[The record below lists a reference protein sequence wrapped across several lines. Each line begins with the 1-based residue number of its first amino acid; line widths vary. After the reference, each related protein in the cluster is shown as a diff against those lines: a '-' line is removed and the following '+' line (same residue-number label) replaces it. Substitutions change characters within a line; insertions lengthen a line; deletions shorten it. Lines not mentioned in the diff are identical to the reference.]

1 VTGAPLTVG
10 TAGHVDHGKT
20 ALVAALTGT
29 DTDRLA
35 EEKARGLSIELG
47 FAAVA
52 LPSGRPMSLID
63 VPGHE
68 RFIRTMV
75 SGATGIDAFLMVI
88 AATDG
93 VGEQTVEHAR
103 ILSALGIAAGIVAIT
118 KTDLASGAATAATA
132 ARARELLPGA
142 PVVVCP
148 PDVAARA
155 APVREGLDELARGL
169 PGRAS
174 QPGGPAILHI
184 DRSFTIPGAGTV
196 VTGTLVSGAV
206 APGDRLTAY
215 PDLREVRVRGVQV
228 HAQEVGQALAGQRVA
243 INLARVSRTA
253 VARGDALATPGALR
267 AAFTVDVAPGTLDA
281 DLPPEVHVH
290 HGTRATAARVG
301 RARDTAVAIRLR
313 CRRPLLVAAGD
324 ALVLRDGA
332 GRRTLGGAVVLAPK
346 AAVPG
351 HRAPASSTVT
361 AGGARVM
368 SAVRRAPGALAL
380 ADRIDPGELA
390 RVEAEVRA
398 AIVAD
403 GQLTLPG
410 LRDRLGVSRREA
422 KAYLD
427 YFDEIGVTRRRADD
441 TRVLRRVAPV
451 VGSVAGP
458 PGPRP

>member
-1 VTGAPLTVG
+1 MSGAPLTVG

-35 EEKARGLSIELG
+35 QEKARGLSIELG

-75 SGATGIDAFLMVI
+75 AGATGIDAFLMVI

-93 VGEQTVEHAR
+93 VREQTVEHAR
-103 ILSALGIAAGIVAIT
+103 ILGALGIFTGVVAIT
-118 KTDLASGAATAATA
+118 KTDLASPAAAVAQ
-132 ARARELLPGA
+132 ARELLPGA

-148 PDVAARA
+148 REQAARGA
-155 APVREGLDELARGL
+155 LVRGALDAMAGRLR
-169 PGRAS
+169 GRATK
-174 QPGGPAILHI
+174 PGQSCILHV
-184 DRSFTIPGAGTV
+184 DRSFTVPGAGTV
-196 VTGTLVSGAV
+196 VTGTLVSGEV
-206 APGDRLTAY
+206 APGDRLAAY
-215 PDLREVRVRGVQV
+215 PERREVRVRGVQV
-228 HAQEVGQALAGQRVA
+228 HGQEVARARAGQRVA
-243 INLARVSRTA
+243 INLARVPRTA

-267 AAFTVDVAPGTLDA
+267 PAFTVDVAPGTLDA

-290 HGTRATAARVG
+290 HGTRVTAARVG
-301 RARDTAVAIRLR
+301 GARAAASAIRLR

-332 GRRTLGGAVVLAPK
+332 GRRTLGGAVVMAPDAVVPGGG
-346 AAVPG
+346 AAVSPT
-351 HRAPASSTVT
+351 AI
-361 AGGARVM
+361 AGGAR
-368 SAVRRAPGALAL
+368 AARRAPEALAL
-380 ADRIDPGELA
+380 GDRLDPGELT

-403 GQLTLPG
+403 GQLTLPR

-441 TRVLRRVAPV
+441 TRVLRRAAA
-451 VGSVAGP
+451 VGSEARP